1 MPYYTQDAKVGG
13 RTFRFY
19 GVQNA
24 HNHNRGI
31 EFSKAIKDL
40 IAVSFG
46 GTEPELGHFASN
58 QSSIPTGGDQVVE
71 LKWRN
76 NAWTNR

>member
-1 MPYYTQDAKVGG
+1 MPYYTQDARVGD

-19 GVQNA
+19 GAQTA

-40 IAVSFG
+40 CVLSFG
-46 GTEPELGHFASN
+46 DEPELGHFASN
-58 QSSIPTGGDQVVE
+58 QSSVPTGGDRIIE

-76 NAWTNR
+76 NAWSNR